1 MLLLSKS
8 SGMLCKESMQK
19 CGKLVHVKIEY
30 YLIWTHFHYDLIRLN
45 LNPKYFRQNYT
56 FFSRVY

>member
-1 MLLLSKS
+1 
-8 SGMLCKESMQK
+8 MQK

-30 YLIWTHFHYDLIRLN
+30 YLIWAHFHYDLIRLN

-56 FFSRVY
+56 FFSQVY